1 MNLII
6 TGASRGIGKAILLK
20 FVEAGFN
27 VAYCSRNIE
36 KLELLKEEISAVNTE
51 VKVYYESCDM
61 SNKEAVNEFAKNAL
75 AIFGHF
81 DVVVNNAGIFLP
93 GEIQN
98 AEDGDLE
105 KMMDTN
111 LFSAYHFTK
120 ALLPNLQ
127 QRRRG
132 HIFNICSVASLMA
145 YPNGSLYSITKFAL
159 LGFSKSLREELK
171 DKNIRVT
178 AVLPGATYT
187 DSWQG
192 IDLPETRF
200 MKAED
205 IADTIYHAYQLSDR
219 TDVEEIILRPQLGD
233 L

>member
-6 TGASRGIGKAILLK
+6 TGASRGIGKAILIK
-20 FVEAGFN
+20 FVESGFN

>member
-20 FVEAGFN
+20 FAKSGFN

-36 KLELLKEEISAVNTE
+36 KLELLKEEIGAINKE
-51 VKVYYESCDM
+51 VKIYYESCDM

-75 AIFGHF
+75 ATFGHF

-127 QRRRG
+127 QRHRG

-205 IADTIYHAYQLSDR
+205 IADTIYYTYQLSDR

>member
-6 TGASRGIGKAILLK
+6 TGASRGIGKAILIK